1 MSLRA
6 KINLIV
12 GTMTL
17 LFVGALLGLHFND
30 MRNSVH
36 EEVAAANR
44 VAAQLLNRTASGYA
58 TGGVPAM
65 LRFLQGVGRLRS
77 NDITLFDAHGRELY
91 RSPPSPYKAGRD
103 APAWFESLVE
113 PEPSVKAID
122 MPDGRMVV
130 RSNAT
135 RATLDAWDEF
145 VVLGAGSIGLLVV
158 VNALVFWVVGRT
170 VRPFARI
177 VAALNELQAGRF
189 DVTLPTLSGTE
200 AAAIGSAFN
209 RMVGVLQANIET
221 ERRALRAER
230 ELSDNR
236 ELGRWIDHHVEN
248 ERRMIARELHDEFGQ
263 SVTAIRS
270 MALSIAQ
277 RVQSHD
283 AESERAARLIAAESS
298 RLYDAMH
305 GLIPRLAPLVLD
317 SLGLAEALY
326 DLVER
331 TRASHPEVTIDL
343 HVDLGQAHLTGD
355 VTLALYRAAQEGITN
370 TLRHGKANGLHLS
383 LCAAPD
389 SVTLDLSDDGCGLPP
404 EGTKRGGHYGLRWLA
419 ERIEGLGGRL
429 AVEAASPRGVHL
441 QVCLPCVA

>member
-1 MSLRA
+1 MSLRT
-6 KINLIV
+6 KINLMV
-12 GTMTL
+12 GLMTL

-36 EEVAAANR
+36 EEVEAANR
-44 VAAQLLNRTASGYA
+44 VAAQLLNRTASTYA

-65 LRFLQGVGRLRS
+65 LRFLQGAGRLRS
-77 NDITLFDAHGRELY
+77 NDIALFDAQGRELY

-113 PEPSVKAID
+113 PEQSVKAID

-145 VVLGAGSIGLLVV
+145 VVLGVTSIGLLVA

-170 VRPFARI
+170 VRPFGRI
-177 VAALNELQAGRF
+177 VAALNGLQAGRF
-189 DVTLPTLSGTE
+189 DATLPPLAGTE

-209 RMVGVLQANIET
+209 RMVGVLQANLET

-236 ELGRWIDHHVEN
+236 ELGRWIEHHVEN

-283 AESERAARLIAAESS
+283 AESERAARLIATESS

-317 SLGLAEALY
+317 SLGLAEALA

-343 HVDLGQAHLTGD
+343 QVDLGQARLAGD
-355 VTLALYRAAQEGITN
+355 VALALYRTAQEGITN
-370 TLRHGKANGLHLS
+370 TLRHGQANGLRLS
-383 LCAAPD
+383 VRAAPD
-389 SVTLDLSDDGCGLPP
+389 GVTLDLSDDGCGLPL
-404 EGTKRGGHYGLRWLA
+404 EGTPRSGHYGLRWLA
-419 ERIEGLGGRL
+419 ERVEGLGGRMS
-429 AVEAASPRGVHL
+429 VEAASPRGVHL